1 MAVMS
6 RAPSAAVLTICLGL
20 LSTLA
25 VQASSTCPEQQTTPQ
40 VPTNLALCKQL
51 EPTIRN
57 PGAMPLNDYEK
68 ALNQF
73 MSNMCHRNTAAG
85 WVSDKR
91 IRDTGPWVGTYA
103 NGAWSGNYYGTHSPV
118 LIWYSPDF
126 YAWLKTNRPEN
137 AGPRVEQITEQPVPD
152 GAIAVKEM
160 YTYPGAACSG
170 VDPLYLL
177 PTVDGAAMMVRDST
191 VAHDGWFWG
200 WYGWHGTPAKG
211 WWPDWPAKE
220 TSPPPNMGFGQY
232 CTNCHASARDNQTFA
247 ALKNIKGE
255 PGEPLVFLS
264 QNFFL
269 NPPWQSQLAGS
280 VAAAAPP
287 PAVLF
292 KPLHLRIAEAGAAT
306 KTPPPPTG
314 PVNPFFMAMRGAPA
328 TAAAAPPSLDSI
340 VKMPPMTYD
349 NVWVKAGTLTAA
361 SQFITSDQCVGCHSA
376 GGTGLQYDMTQPG
389 TATLLLNISPYGTW
403 RGTPM
408 GLAGRDPIFFA
419 QLSSETQTFHP
430 AASPL
435 VQDTCLG
442 CHGILGQRQFG
453 IDTLSASG
461 KCEPFARDT
470 VNATPYPPDDPVA
483 KLAHYGGLA
492 RDGISCAACHHMVLG
507 NKDSG
512 PVANLPQNV
521 CVQQRQAELNPGFN
535 GFAKTFTGSFFVGAT
550 DRLYGP
556 FDDPKTKPMN
566 HALGVDPA
574 YNANVKTSEL
584 CGTCHTVH
592 LPIMSNGQPI
602 GHVYEQLTYPEWAF
616 SAYRTGTSPDGPLPS
631 GPGSLAQSCQDCHMP
646 SKDTAG
652 NPYPSKI
659 AAIQERSNFPEA
671 DNTLPPGDID
681 LPVRDGFAQHTLVG
695 LNVFLLEMAQQF
707 PELLGI
713 RLLDPMLVD
722 QGINSIPASEAS
734 MVDQALNKTV
744 ALSVGDVK
752 NDGQS
757 LSAKVTLVNHVGH
770 KFPSGVGFRRAFV
783 QFEVLDSSGVPLWSS
798 GSTNS
803 DGVIIDEKKKPI
815 IGELW
820 WKNDCSARIEPDAR
834 LHQPHY
840 QEITQQNQ
848 AQIYQEL
855 VSTPAANGTPVC
867 RPHAPPAGQLTT
879 SFLSICTVVKDNRLL
894 PQGFLSIGDRKQIA
908 TALGADTDMAEETD
922 PEGVGNDPDY
932 TSGGGDSLV
941 YRVPLAE
948 LGTGKPA
955 TVRATLYY
963 QATPPFFLQDRFCT
977 AQGADTDRLRYIS
990 GNINLGPTPGAGWK
1004 LRVVTSGP
1012 VNVP

>member
-1 MAVMS
+1 
-6 RAPSAAVLTICLGL
+6 
-20 LSTLA
+20 
-25 VQASSTCPEQQTTPQ
+25 
-40 VPTNLALCKQL
+40 
-51 EPTIRN
+51 
-57 PGAMPLNDYEK
+57 
-68 ALNQF
+68 
-73 MSNMCHRNTAAG
+73 
-85 WVSDKR
+85 
-91 IRDTGPWVGTYA
+91 
-103 NGAWSGNYYGTHSPV
+103 
-118 LIWYSPDF
+118 
-126 YAWLKTNRPEN
+126 
-137 AGPRVEQITEQPVPD
+137 
-152 GAIAVKEM
+152 
-160 YTYPGAACSG
+160 
-170 VDPLYLL
+170 
-177 PTVDGAAMMVRDST
+177 
-191 VAHDGWFWG
+191 
-200 WYGWHGTPAKG
+200 
-211 WWPDWPAKE
+211 
-220 TSPPPNMGFGQY
+220 
-232 CTNCHASARDNQTFA
+232 
-247 ALKNIKGE
+247 
-255 PGEPLVFLS
+255 
-264 QNFFL
+264 
-269 NPPWQSQLAGS
+269 
-280 VAAAAPP
+280 
-287 PAVLF
+287 
-292 KPLHLRIAEAGAAT
+292 
-306 KTPPPPTG
+306 
-314 PVNPFFMAMRGAPA
+314 MAMRGAPA

-550 DRLYGP
+550 DRFYGP

-867 RPHAPPAGQLTT
+867 HPHAPPAGQLTT

-963 QATPPFFLQDRFCT
+963 QATPPFFLQDRLCT

-990 GNINLGPTPGAGWK
+990 GNLNLGPTPGAGWK

>member
-1 MAVMS
+1 MPAVIS
-6 RAPSAAVLTICLGL
+6 RAPSAAVALTICLGL

-25 VQASSTCPEQQTTPQ
+25 AQASSTCPEQQTTPQ
-40 VPTNLALCKQL
+40 VPADPKYCKQL
-51 EPTIRN
+51 EATVRN
-57 PGAMPLNDYEK
+57 PGAVPLNDYET
-68 ALNQF
+68 ALNTF
-73 MSNMCHRNTAAG
+73 MSNMCHRNTEYG

-91 IRDTGPWVGTYA
+91 IRDTGPWIGTYA
-103 NGAWSGNYYGTHSPV
+103 NGAWSGQYYGTHSPV
-118 LIWYSPDF
+118 LIWYSPEF
-126 YAWLKTNRPEN
+126 YAWLKANRPEN
-137 AGPRVEQITEQPVPD
+137 AQPHVEQLAEPPVPD
-152 GAIAVKEM
+152 GAIVVKEM

-177 PTVDGAAMMVRDST
+177 PTVSGAAVMVRDSA

-200 WYGWHGTPAKG
+200 WYGWPGSV
-211 WWPDWPAKE
+211 WRVDWPAKD
-220 TSPPPNMGFGQY
+220 TSPTPNMGFGQY
-232 CTNCHASARDNQTFA
+232 CTNCHASAKDNQVFA

-287 PAVLF
+287 AVLF
-292 KPLHLRIAEAGAAT
+292 KPLHDRIAEFAAKAT
-306 KTPPPPTG
+306 TPPPPTG
-314 PVNPFFMAMRGAPA
+314 PVRPFFTAMRGVQ
-328 TAAAAPPSLDSI
+328 AAAVNHDSI

-349 NVWVKAGTLTAA
+349 NVWVKAGALTAA

-389 TATLLLNISPYGTW
+389 TASLLLNISPYGTW
-403 RGTPM
+403 RGSPM
-408 GLAGRDPIFFA
+408 GLAGRDPVFFA
-419 QLSSETQTFHP
+419 QLSSETETFHHDSSP
-430 AASPL
+430 A

-453 IDTLSASG
+453 IDTLSATG

-470 VNATPYPPDDPVA
+470 VNATPYPPEDPVA

-507 NKDSG
+507 NKDSA

-521 CVQQRQAELNPGFN
+521 CVQQRQADLNPGLS

-550 DRLYGP
+550 DRFYGP
-556 FDDPKTKPMN
+556 FDEPKTKPMN

-574 YNANVKTSEL
+574 YNTNVKTSEL

-592 LPIMSNGQPI
+592 LPILSGAETV
-602 GHVYEQLTYPEWAF
+602 GHVYEQSTYPEWAF

-707 PELLGI
+707 PDLLGI
-713 RLLDPMLVD
+713 RLYDPMLVD
-722 QGINSIPASEAS
+722 QGINSIPASEAA
-734 MVDQALNKTV
+734 MVDQALTKTV

-783 QFEVLDSSGVPLWSS
+783 QFEVLDSSGAVLWSS
-798 GSTNS
+798 GRTNAN
-803 DGVIIDEKKKPI
+803 GIIVDEKGTPI
-815 IGELW
+815 TGELW
-820 WKNDCSARIEPDAR
+820 WKDDCSARIDPDAR

-855 VSTPAANGTPVC
+855 VSTPPASGPPVC
-867 RPHAPPAGQLTT
+867 GPHAQPAGQLTT
-879 SFLSICTVVKDNRLL
+879 SFLSICSKVKDNRLL
-894 PQGFLSIGDRKQIA
+894 PQGFLALSDREQIA
-908 TALGADTDMAEETD
+908 TALGADAEMAEETD
-922 PEGVGNDPDY
+922 PVGVGNDPDY

-941 YRVPLAE
+941 YRVALSA

-977 AQGADTDRLRYIS
+977 AQSADTSRLRYIS
-990 GNINLGPTPGAGWK
+990 GELKLDGTPGANWK

-1012 VNVP
+1012 VTVP

>member
-6 RAPSAAVLTICLGL
+6 RTPSAAVLTICLGL

-25 VQASSTCPEQQTTPQ
+25 VQASPTCPEQQTTPQ
-40 VPTNLALCKQL
+40 VPTNLALCEQL
-51 EPTIRN
+51 EPTIRH
-57 PGAMPLNDYEK
+57 PGAMPLNDYEM

-73 MSNMCHRNTAAG
+73 MSNMCHRNTEAG

-91 IRDTGPWVGTYA
+91 VRDTGPWVGTYA
-103 NGAWSGNYYGTHSPV
+103 NGAWSGQYYGTHAPV
-118 LIWYSPDF
+118 LVWYSPDF
-126 YAWLKTNRPEN
+126 YAWLKANRPEN
-137 AGPRVEQITEQPVPD
+137 SGPRIEQITEQPVPD

-160 YTYPGAACSG
+160 YTPPGAACSG

-177 PTVDGAAMMVRDST
+177 PTVNGAAVMVRDST

-200 WYGWHGTPAKG
+200 WYGWPGSVWHV
-211 WWPDWPAKE
+211 DWPAKD
-220 TSPPPNMGFGQY
+220 TSPTPNMGFGQY
-232 CTNCHASARDNQTFA
+232 CTNCHASAKENQTFA
-247 ALKNIKGE
+247 ALRNVKGE
-255 PGEPLVFLS
+255 PGQPLVFLS

-269 NPPWQSQLAGS
+269 NPPWQSQPAGS
-280 VAAAAPP
+280 VAAASAP

-292 KPLHLRIAEAGAAT
+292 KPLHVRIAEFAA
-306 KTPPPPTG
+306 KAAPPSTG
-314 PVNPFFMAMRGAPA
+314 PANPFFIATAPHA
-328 TAAAAPPSLDSI
+328 AAAAAAAAAPSM
-340 VKMPPMTYD
+340 KMPPMTYD

-389 TATLLLNISPYGTW
+389 TASLLLNISPYGTW
-403 RGTPM
+403 RGSPM

-419 QLSSETQTFHP
+419 QLASETEKFHHDSS
-430 AASPL
+430 AA

-453 IDTLSASG
+453 IDMPRSTTGQCA
-461 KCEPFARDT
+461 PFARDT
-470 VNATPYPPDDPVA
+470 VDATPFPPNDPVA

-521 CVQQRQAELNPGFN
+521 CVQQRQADLNPGFN
-535 GFAKTFTGSFFVGAT
+535 GFAKTFTGSFLVGAT
-550 DRLYGP
+550 DRFFGP
-556 FDDPKTKPMN
+556 FDDPKAKPMN
-566 HALGVDPA
+566 HALGVDPE
-574 YNANVKTSEL
+574 YNANIKTPEL

-592 LPIMSNGQPI
+592 LPIYSGTQTI
-602 GHVYEQLTYPEWAF
+602 GHVYEQSTYPEWAF

-659 AAIQERSNFPEA
+659 AAIQEHTNFPEA
-671 DNTLPPGDID
+671 DNTLPAGDID

-707 PELLGI
+707 PDLLGI
-713 RLLDPMLVD
+713 RLYDPMLVD
-722 QGINSIPASEAS
+722 QGINSIPASETA
-734 MVDQALNKTV
+734 MVTQALNKTV
-744 ALSVGDVK
+744 TLTVSDVK

-757 LSAKVTLVNHVGH
+757 LSAKVTLVNLVGH

-783 QFEVLDSSGVPLWSS
+783 QFEVLGVGDTVLWSS
-798 GSTNS
+798 GRTDAN
-803 DGVIIDEKKKPI
+803 GVIVDEKGAPI
-815 IGELW
+815 AGELW
-820 WKNDCSARIEPDAR
+820 WTNDCSRIDPDAR

-855 VSTPAANGTPVC
+855 VATPPASGPAVC
-867 RPHAPPAGQLTT
+867 GPHATPAGQLTT
-879 SFLSICTVVKDNRLL
+879 SFLSICSKVKDNRLL
-894 PQGFLSIGDRKQIA
+894 PQGFLSIGDRKQIS
-908 TALGADTDMAEETD
+908 TALGADADMAEETD
-922 PEGVGNDPDY
+922 PVGVGDDPDY
-932 TSGGGDSLV
+932 VSGGGDSLV
-941 YRVPLAE
+941 YHLPLSA
-948 LGTGKPA
+948 LGTGKA
-955 TVRATLYY
+955 AAVRATLYY
-963 QATPPFFLQDRFCT
+963 QATPPFFMQDRLCT
-977 AQGADTDRLRYIS
+977 AQGADAARLRYIS
-990 GNINLGPTPGAGWK
+990 GNINLDNTPGADWK

>member
-6 RAPSAAVLTICLGL
+6 RAPSAAVLTLCLGL

-25 VQASSTCPEQQTTPQ
+25 VQASPTCPEQQTTPQ

-51 EPTIRN
+51 EPTIRH
-57 PGAMPLNDYEK
+57 PGAMSLNDYET
-68 ALNQF
+68 ALNTF

-103 NGAWSGNYYGTHSPV
+103 NGAWSGQYYGTHSPV

-126 YAWLKTNRPEN
+126 YAWLKANRPEN
-137 AGPRVEQITEQPVPD
+137 PAPRVEQITELPVPD

-177 PTVDGAAMMVRDST
+177 PTVSGAAMMVRDST

-200 WYGWHGTPAKG
+200 WYGWPGSV
-211 WWPDWPAKE
+211 WRVDWPAKD
-220 TSPPPNMGFGQY
+220 TSPTPNMGFGQY

-269 NPPWQSQLAGS
+269 NPPWKSQLAGS

-292 KPLHLRIAEAGAAT
+292 KPLHARIAEFAAEA
-306 KTPPPPTG
+306 KTPPPPTR
-314 PVNPFFMAMRGAPA
+314 PVNPFFTAMRGAPA
-328 TAAAAPPSLDSI
+328 ASAAAAAPSHDSI

-389 TATLLLNISPYGTW
+389 TASLLLNISPYGSW

-408 GLAGRDPIFFA
+408 GLAGRDPVFFA

-430 AASPL
+430 TVSPM

-453 IDTLSASG
+453 IDTLSESG

-470 VNATPYPPDDPVA
+470 VNATPYPTDDPVA

-512 PVANLPQNV
+512 PVQNLPQNV
-521 CVQQRQAELNPGFN
+521 CVQQRQADLNPGFS
-535 GFAKTFTGSFFVGAT
+535 GFGKTITGSFFVGAT
-550 DRLYGP
+550 DRFFGP
-556 FDDPKTKPMN
+556 FDDPKAKPMN
-566 HALGVDPA
+566 HALGIDPA

-592 LPIMSNGQPI
+592 LPILANGQTL
-602 GHVYEQLTYPEWAF
+602 GHVYEQSTYPEWAF
-616 SAYRTGTSPDGPLPS
+616 SAYRTGTSPDGSLPF

-659 AAIQERSNFPEA
+659 AAIQEHTNFPEA

-707 PELLGI
+707 PDLLGI
-713 RLLDPMLVD
+713 RLYDPMLVD
-722 QGINSIPASEAS
+722 QGINSIPASEAA
-734 MVDQALNKTV
+734 MVSQALNKTV
-744 ALSVGDVK
+744 ALNVGDVK

-770 KFPSGVGFRRAFV
+770 KFPSGVGFRRAFL
-783 QFEVLDSSGVPLWSS
+783 QFEVLDAGGAVLWSS
-798 GSTNS
+798 GRTNA
-803 DGVIIDEKKKPI
+803 DGVIVDEKSTPI
-815 IGELW
+815 TGELW
-820 WKNDCSARIEPDAR
+820 WTKDCSARIDPDAR

-840 QEITQQNQ
+840 EEITQQNQ

-855 VSTPAANGTPVC
+855 VSTPPASGPPVC
-867 RPHAPPAGQLTT
+867 GHNAQPSGQLTT
-879 SFLSICTVVKDNRLL
+879 SFLSICSIVKDNRLL
-894 PQGFLSIGDRKQIA
+894 PQGFLSLGDRKQIA
-908 TALGADTDMAEETD
+908 TALGADADMAEDTS
-922 PEGVGNDPDY
+922 PVGVGNDPEY
-932 TSGGGDSLV
+932 ENGGGDSLV
-941 YRVPLAE
+941 YRVPLNA

-963 QATPPFFLQDRFCT
+963 QATPPFFMQDRFCT
-977 AQGADTDRLRYIS
+977 AQGADTSRLRYIS
-990 GNINLGPTPGAGWK
+990 GNIKLDNTPGANWK